1 MDYKVI
7 SADDHIDLRW
17 MPRDLWS
24 ARLPPHL
31 RERGPQVEDTDN
43 GASWFCDGNLWGAW
57 GFYTGA
63 QGSGVK
69 WALEIGGE
77 MREGELRPTTPELRL
92 ADMDRDG
99 VDASVMYGP
108 TDPFVIEDPELRRAV
123 YQVYNDWLIDFD
135 SACPERLLGVA
146 QLPMDDA
153 EAARDE
159 MARLAKKGMRLFNVL
174 AARADPPVYDASWE
188 SFWAL
193 AQELDVPIAFHLAVD
208 VRRGGGTGV
217 GGGPQTPAQGAPLTS
232 APRNDPPPANPVVAG
247 ATRTTVAMQG
257 FQLVEPIAGLIFNGV
272 LDRYPRAKIVMAEA
286 GLAWVPHMIQS
297 FDYYHRRLREGR
309 VSVPGGGTTYM
320 PELKPSEYFP
330 RQIWVTFQDDPYGM
344 KMLGLLD
351 EDRVMWAS
359 DYPHPASTWPFS
371 QQVIE
376 NQMSHLSP
384 DVKQKILCEN
394 ARKLYDL

>member
-17 MPRDLWS
+17 MPADLWS
-24 ARLPPHL
+24 ARLPRHL
-31 RERGPQVEDTDN
+31 RERGPQVKDTDN
-43 GASWFCDGNLWGAW
+43 GPHWFCDGQMWGAW

-63 QGSGVK
+63 QGSGIK
-69 WALEIGGE
+69 WALEVGGE

-108 TDPFVIEDPELRRAV
+108 TDPFVIEDPGLRRAV
-123 YQVYNDWLIDFD
+123 YQVYNDWLIEFD

-153 EAARDE
+153 AMARDE
-159 MARLAKKGMRLFNVL
+159 MQRLAKKGMRLFNVL

-188 SFWAL
+188 PFWAL

-208 VRRGGGTGV
+208 VRRGANA
-217 GGGPQTPAQGAPLTS
+217 PQPAV
-232 APRNDPPPANPVVAG
+232 NPVVAG
-247 ATRTTVAMQG
+247 ATRTTLGMQG
-257 FQLVEPIAGLIFNGV
+257 FQLVEPLAGLIFNGV
-272 LDRYPRAKIVMAEA
+272 LDRYPRVKVIMAEA

-309 VSVPGGGTTYM
+309 VSVAGGEPYL

-330 RQIWVTFQDDPYGM
+330 RQVWVTFQDDPLGM

-376 NQMSHLSP
+376 AQMQHLSP
-384 DVKQKILCEN
+384 EVKRKILCDN
-394 ARKLYDL
+394 ARTLYDL